1 MTNNDT
7 LRRIRYIFDIN
18 DDNMIKIFS
27 LADCEVNRKQVSA
40 WLKKDD
46 DENFVKIYDNELAF
60 FLNGFISFK
69 RGKKDGTT
77 PVPEKYLTNNIV
89 LRKLKIALNM
99 RDDEMLK
106 IFDLAGLQISRSE
119 LSALFRKPSDDRYR
133 KCKDQFLRNFIYGLQ
148 AKYREKK

>member
-7 LRRIRYIFDIN
+7 LRRLRYTFDIS

-27 LADCEVNRKQVSA
+27 LADYQVTREQISA
-40 WLKKDD
+40 WLKKDED
-46 DENFVKIYDNELAF
+46 DNFKEIYDNELAI
-60 FLNGFISFK
+60 FLNGFISYK
-69 RGKKDGTT
+69 RGKKDG
-77 PVPEKYLTNNIV
+77 PSPAPEKHLTNNIV

-106 IFDLAGLQISRSE
+106 IFDLADLRISKGE
-119 LSALFRKPSDDRYR
+119 LSALFRKPSDSRYR